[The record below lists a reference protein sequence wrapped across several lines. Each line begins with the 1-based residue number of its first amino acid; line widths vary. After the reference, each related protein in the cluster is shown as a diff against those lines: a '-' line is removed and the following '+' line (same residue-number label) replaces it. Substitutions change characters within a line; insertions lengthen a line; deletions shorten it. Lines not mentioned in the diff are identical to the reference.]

1 MSQVCDDYIMFR
13 GEKTSLCGRG
23 DGRSF
28 TLPASGPLGFTF
40 SSDERPVDRVSIFV
54 MSINACHPIIILF
67 LFQFD
72 VGFNIAYKKL
82 QDCTGAQFLVYPKP
96 YPYRRSNEEE

>member
-1 MSQVCDDYIMFR
+1 MFNMDMSQVCDDYIMFR

-40 SSDERPVDRVSIFV
+40 SSDERPVDRVRTSDDNLSLSSDNLPFYSSL
-54 MSINACHPIIILF
+54 MSVTTSLIKNSK
-67 LFQFD
+67 
-72 VGFNIAYKKL
+72 IAR
-82 QDCTGAQFLVYPKP
+82 VP
-96 YPYRRSNEEE
+96 SS

>member
-1 MSQVCDDYIMFR
+1 MFNMDMSQVCDDYIMFR

-40 SSDERPVDRVSIFV
+40 SSDERPVDRVRT
-54 MSINACHPIIILF
+54 
-67 LFQFD
+67 FD
-72 VGFNIAYKKL
+72 DN
-82 QDCTGAQFLVYPKP
+82 
-96 YPYRRSNEEE
+96 